1 MATEAPPDLASTLS
15 PEELKA
21 IIARGY
27 DTIAPQYLA
36 WSGPRPTT
44 TRAAYVAQL
53 LDLLDPG
60 ASILELGCGAG
71 VPTTQTI
78 AAHPKKFHVTGVDIS
93 AAQVALAREHV
104 KVPEEERAAE
114 EERVREIGRGRVA
127 FEHADMAKLHYEEGS
142 FEAVLAFYSIF
153 HLPREEQPAMIGKVV
168 KWLKPGGYLLLN
180 MNTKDEVVHRED
192 WMGAPMF
199 SFGIGV
205 EGNRRAFEEYG
216 KGLKILVDEVAVE
229 KVGRFEETFHW
240 FFAQKE

>member
-93 AAQVALAREHV
+93 AAQVALAREH
-104 KVPEEERAAE
+104 
-114 EERVREIGRGRVA
+114 IGRGRVA